1 MFLSGR
7 YSGSPQTLHGDRK
20 QVKPMPFFV
29 HSTSVACRSLHG
41 YLFLLSYTVCGDLS
55 IDADPTT
62 LSFSTYRDGR
72 PVFFRIISFIIRF
85 LCDYYFVGLGGGG
98 VLDPFGNSLCCV

>member
-1 MFLSGR
+1 MFLSQPILR
-7 YSGSPQTLHGDRK
+7 FTTNLHGDHK

-41 YLFLLSYTVCGDLS
+41 NVLSYTVCGDLS

-62 LSFSTYRDGR
+62 LTFSH
-72 PVFFRIISFIIRF
+72 
-85 LCDYYFVGLGGGG
+85 L
-98 VLDPFGNSLCCV
+98 

>member
-1 MFLSGR
+1 MFLSQPILR
-7 YSGSPQTLHGDRK
+7 FTTNPPWRPQTSQAHA
-20 QVKPMPFFV
+20 VFV

-62 LSFSTYRDGR
+62 L
-72 PVFFRIISFIIRF
+72 FFVSH
-85 LCDYYFVGLGGGG
+85 L
-98 VLDPFGNSLCCV
+98 